1 MTAPDQPAQQK
12 PESQPVGPRRWG
24 ILEFCTLGLLLATV
38 AGSLGAWYWLLDLCS
53 HFRCYYF
60 GFAVLCLIGVWRRKQ
75 SNWKWCLA
83 FVLIW
88 NGGLIAPYLPT
99 STSET
104 TGQVTPI
111 SIVSL
116 NVHTKNQN
124 KKAVVEYLRKQK
136 PDLIVVMEI
145 DVDWAVELK
154 QLDDLY
160 THRLMNPRPDNFGIG
175 LMSMWPLSRPRVM
188 DFADNDLP
196 SIVATI
202 QHDSSPL
209 QIIATHPL
217 PPIGSSRAAERDQ
230 QLSKVALFAKSSTIP
245 CVVAGDFNATPWSAA
260 FREFASLSG
269 LKDSALG
276 RGVQASWNARAWF
289 MRIPIDHV
297 FVPKEAI
304 VVHRAIGPDVGSD
317 HFPVEATIVIP
328 RERE

>member
-1 MTAPDQPAQQK
+1 MTAAVPDSSPSAAAR
-12 PESQPVGPRRWG
+12 PIPSQRWG
-24 ILEFCTLGLLLATV
+24 VLELCALSLLVCTI

-60 GFAVLCLIGVWRRKQ
+60 GFGVLCLVGMWRRKQ
-75 SNWKWCLA
+75 SKWKWCLS
-83 FVLIW
+83 FVLMW
-88 NGGLIAPYLPT
+88 NGLLIAPYLTMHATEPP
-99 STSET
+99 SD
-104 TGQVTPI
+104 VTPI

-124 KKAVVEYLRKQK
+124 KKAVIDYLRKQK

-145 DVDWAVELK
+145 DVDWAVALK
-154 QLDDLY
+154 ELDDLY
-160 THRLMNPRPDNFGIG
+160 PHRLMNPRPDNFGIG

-230 QLSKVALFAKSSTIP
+230 QLRKVALFAKSSTIP
-245 CVVAGDFNATPWSAA
+245 CLVAGDFNATPWSAA
-260 FREFASLSG
+260 FREFATLSG

-297 FVPKEAI
+297 FVPQEALVI
-304 VVHRAIGPDVGSD
+304 HRAIGPDVGSD